1 MPKAPPP
8 RLPPQ
13 PRRSQIPWKWVG
25 LVFTFVTVALV
36 WYFVRSDRQLR
47 AERSRILRTLSG
59 MKGSVQTEYG
69 KLREQV
75 EGWTSSA
82 ATKPYAGDLVDRDAR
97 ALNWRERPALYLRL
111 RVEDAKTLAAVHTNA
126 KAVAIDSIA
135 SCLLRA
141 RAGGPWPYGE
151 VVTRMEM
158 LGVDF
163 INDVS
168 TTTNDLRMRNLSF
181 ALDYYEKNDF
191 PTVRDATKQ
200 AEFFVL
206 ALDEDPTP
214 MPTTSAAFGA
224 TATPSQRIASVT
236 HPIQLHVWKLLE
248 GREILRVRRT
258 PEANVVQVQGDVVG
272 PAAGIELRKA
282 QALGCS
288 LATEALDLLGDT
300 KVPSMTANALPEM
313 AAPAPS
319 TSASAVA
326 SSSAPAASMASA
338 PAAGASLKRP

>member
-1 MPKAPPP
+1 
-8 RLPPQ
+8 
-13 PRRSQIPWKWVG
+13 
-25 LVFTFVTVALV
+25 VTVALV
-36 WYFVRSDRQLR
+36 WYFVRADRELR
-47 AERSRILRTLSG
+47 AERSRILRQLNG

-69 KLREQV
+69 KLREQA
-75 EGWTSSA
+75 EAWTVAA
-82 ATKPYAGDLVDRDAR
+82 ATKPYPGDLIDRDAR
-97 ALNWRERPALYLRL
+97 ALNWRERPAVYLRL
-111 RVEDAKTLAAVHTNA
+111 RVEEAKTLDVVHTNA

-163 INDVS
+163 IKDVS
-168 TTTNDLRMRNLSF
+168 STTNDLRMRNLTF
-181 ALDYYEKNDF
+181 ALDYWEKNDF
-191 PTVRDATKQ
+191 PTVRDASKE
-200 AEFFVL
+200 AEYFVL

-214 MPTTSAAFGA
+214 MPTTSAVFGA
-224 TATPSQRIASVT
+224 TATPSQRIASVS
-236 HPIQLHVWKLLE
+236 HPIRLHVWRLLE

-288 LATEALDLLGDT
+288 FSTEALDMLGDT
-300 KVPSMTANALPEM
+300 KTPTMTANALPEM

-319 TSASAVA
+319 ASASAAPSTSASAVPSA
-326 SSSAPAASMASA
+326 AAPASGA
-338 PAAGASLKRP
+338 PTKRP